1 MSLYLATMN
10 SDQLIQDL
18 LYRSVYQIAED
29 DSLDNKA
36 KMKALF
42 HLFNMLL
49 EEATKDDEVSF
60 TTLFSRIAY
69 TGSVH
74 KLESQLLYYLHTFRR
89 ATEQS
94 KLTDK
99 NIKYYLELGYYVINT
114 TTAAVWEPLEEKVF
128 DLSDA
133 AVQFFQRAKRDVV
146 KFKPLIE
153 CLVTAVDIESFTI
166 DFIDEAD
173 GSKIEKAYF
182 DISDKNE
189 IFNRNIQA
197 LNRFYEMPIHANLVD
212 VEILVDGKYIPQAL
226 VIKPDHLVDVTAV
239 AETFK
244 YYGTDALLY
253 MVNKFRQ
260 KESSPPLMIG
270 NIANYFL
277 DVLISDPDADYAELA
292 PKIFQMSPIEFTLY
306 DDQTIIDMMRKIEI
320 HFIHLQKVV
329 KEDFERH
336 NIDRSKSYLEPSFL
350 SRAYG
355 LQGRLDM
362 LHYDEST
369 QRYDIIELKSGKP
382 FRTNTYGLNNN
393 HYVQTLL
400 YDLLIKSAF
409 GPQLK
414 PSSYI
419 LYSVLDDDQL
429 RYAPPVK
436 AQQYEAMRIRNDLM
450 TLEQNLGNA
459 HLPDSNV
466 LSYLKLDHFPKA
478 SGFDKK
484 AIQEFEKVYANL
496 DAVEKAYLNH
506 YVGFIAREQSLGKTG
521 VHGLNNSNGHAALWL
536 ETIEEKEERFAI
548 LRNLVVTK
556 NDAENDPP
564 TLILKRGK
572 QTNPLANFRVGDIA
586 ILYPVDDSMRS
597 VLSNQVFKCTILELD
612 ESEVKI
618 RLRSQQYNHGIFVK
632 YPQWN
637 IEEDSMDSGYN
648 TMYRSLYKFCTS
660 PKEYR
665 DLVLAKSAPQSVASE
680 SSVRIDQLTDEQNQV
695 LNEMIDAKD
704 YYLLWG
710 PPGTGKTSV
719 MLKHLVDQISQVQKQ
734 TVLVLAYTNRAV
746 DEICAAIQSIS
757 PDDEDLFIR
766 IGSKYSCGEP
776 YKRYLLRNRIVDMKR
791 RSEIKQLLTNT
802 NLYVSTVSSIINR
815 TDLLQMKKFDTVI
828 IDEASQI
835 LEPMLVGL
843 LSHAGRYILIG
854 DHKQLPA
861 VVVQSANKTKVE
873 NEDLIQR
880 GIVDLRMSYFE
891 RLYLRSLEKGWDH
904 VIGILSQQGRMHERI
919 MQFPNEH
926 FYNGQLLLLSK
937 LVRLSVD
944 KPYLTSND
952 HPWMGERCIYI
963 DTPPDSYYSWKTNK
977 PEAEVAQKLIDIY
990 RATYVEQGKEI
1001 EASTLG
1007 IITPY
1012 RAQIAMIREEIRGMD
1027 RELTNKITIDTVER
1041 YQGGARDVI
1050 IISLCT
1056 NRLSQLDSLVSLS
1069 EEGVD
1074 RKLNVALT
1082 RAKEQIIILGNREIL
1097 AENMTYLELIDSYYS
1112 LDFKDL

>member
-1 MSLYLATMN
+1 MMN
-10 SDQLIQDL
+10 SDQLIHDL
-18 LYRSVYQIAED
+18 LYRTVYKISQD
-29 DSLDNKA
+29 KDLDNKA

-49 EEATKDDEVSF
+49 EEATKDEEVSF

-74 KLESQLLYYLHTFRR
+74 QLESQLLYYLHTFRR
-89 ATEQS
+89 ANEQN
-94 KLTDK
+94 KLTDA
-99 NIKYYLELGYYVINT
+99 NIPHYLDLGYYVINT
-114 TTAAVWEPLEEKVF
+114 TTAAVWQPQEEKEF
-128 DLSDA
+128 DLSEETIL
-133 AVQFFQRAKRDVV
+133 FFRRAKRDVIQ
-146 KFKPLIE
+146 FTPLIE
-153 CLVTAVDIESFTI
+153 CLVTAVDIDAFTL
-166 DFIDEAD
+166 DFIDESD
-173 GSKIEKAYF
+173 GSVIEKAYF

-197 LNRFYEMPIHANLVD
+197 LHKFYEMPIHANLVD
-212 VEILVDGKYIPQAL
+212 VEVLVDGRYIPQAL

-277 DVLISDPDADYAELA
+277 DVLVSNPDADYKELE
-292 PKIFQMSPIEFTLY
+292 PMIFHMSPIEFTLY
-306 DDQTIIDMMRKIEI
+306 DDQTVIDMLRKIEI
-320 HFIHLQKVV
+320 HFLHLQKVV
-329 KEDFERH
+329 KEDFPRH

-362 LHYDEST
+362 LHYDDAT

-409 GPQLK
+409 GSQLK
-414 PSSYI
+414 INSYI
-419 LYSVLDDDQL
+419 LYSALDMDQL

-478 SGFDKK
+478 SGYDKK
-484 AIQEFEKVYANL
+484 AVEEFEKVYANL
-496 DAVEKAYLNH
+496 DIVEKAYLEH
-506 YVGFIAREQSLGKTG
+506 YVAFIAREQSLSKTG
-521 VHGLNNSNGHAALWL
+521 EHGLNRSNGHAALWL
-536 ETIEEKEERFAI
+536 ENVEEKEERFAI
-548 LRNLVVTK
+548 LNNLQVIK

-564 TLILKRGK
+564 ILILKRGK
-572 QTNPLANFRVGDIA
+572 NTNPLANFRKGDIA
-586 ILYPVDDSMRS
+586 ILYPVDISMRG
-597 VLSNQVFKCTILELD
+597 VLSNQVFKCTILEID
-612 ESEVKI
+612 EHQVTI
-618 RLRSQQYNHGIFVK
+618 RLRSQQYNHGIFRK
-632 YPQWN
+632 YAHWN
-637 IEEDSMDSGYN
+637 IEEDSMDSGFN

-660 PKEYR
+660 PKPYR
-665 DLVLAKSAPQSVASE
+665 DLMLSKAAPQSVMQE
-680 SSVRIDQLTDEQNQV
+680 SAVAIESLTSEQNQI
-695 LNEMIDAKD
+695 LNKMIDAKD

-719 MLKHLVDQISQVQKQ
+719 MLRHLVEHISQEQKQ

-746 DEICAAIQSIS
+746 DEICASIKAIK
-757 PDDEDLFIR
+757 PEDENLFIR
-766 IGSKYSCGEP
+766 IGSSYSCGEE
-776 YKRYLLRNRIVDMKR
+776 YKPTLLRQRIVGMKR
-791 RSEIKQLLTNT
+791 RSEISQLLTNT
-802 NLYVSTVSSIINR
+802 NLYISTVSSIINR
-815 TDLLQMKKFDTVI
+815 TDLLKMKQFDTII

-843 LSHAGRYILIG
+843 LSHAKRFILIG

-861 VVVQSANKTKVE
+861 VVVQGETKTKVV
-873 NEDLIQR
+873 NEALLER
-880 GIVDLRMSYFE
+880 GIVDQRMSLFE
-891 RLYLRSLEKGWDH
+891 RLYLRCNEQGWNH
-904 VIGILSQQGRMHERI
+904 VIGILSQQGRMHQDI
-919 MQFPNEH
+919 MKFPNEH
-926 FYNGQLLLLSK
+926 FYGGQLLLLSK
-937 LVRLSVD
+937 LARLSET
-944 KPYLTSND
+944 KPYMVSQS
-952 HPWMGERCIYI
+952 HPWISERCIYI
-963 DTPPDSYYSWKTNK
+963 DTPVDSYYSWKTNDL
-977 PEAEVAQKLIDIY
+977 EAKLTKQLIEIY
-990 RATYVEQGKEI
+990 QAEFVHNDMPLTKG
-1001 EASTLG
+1001 SLG
-1007 IITPY
+1007 VITPY
-1012 RAQIAMIREEIRGMD
+1012 RAQIAMIKEEIKDMD
-1027 RELTNKITIDTVER
+1027 RDETNKITIDTVER

-1056 NRLSQLDSLVSLS
+1056 NKLSQLDSLVSLS
-1069 EEGVD
+1069 TEGVD

-1097 AENMTYLELIDSYYS
+1097 SENPTYLALIDSYFQLGYEEVKVS
-1112 LDFKDL
+1112 DIN